1 MVKDRNS
8 FHYLV
13 HVCDV
18 PKQEGS
24 TRSQSGSRAT
34 LVEWVVVRGEGLG
47 RLGCLPRPQG
57 LSEAAHTCS
66 DMKQIVKALPSY
78 A

>member
-1 MVKDRNS
+1 MNPPENCVKKRIDKRVKDRNS

-18 PKQEGS
+18 PKQEGG

-34 LVEWVVVRGEGLG
+34 LSSGMGSSKRRGVG
-47 RLGCLPRPQG
+47 
-57 LSEAAHTCS
+57 AAGMLAQAPGPLCTH
-66 DMKQIVKALPSY
+66 MQ
-78 A
+78 